1 MRENVALKSSTF
13 RREKMFLYKILI
25 LVSRIF
31 QWEFKGIALLRI
43 PFLTALY
50 FLFARLSQLIAI
62 SPDGIVAV
70 WPPSGVFLGSYF
82 LSAKKDRPYYAASIF
97 VGEIFFAHLVGGFSW
112 STALVFAVSLVLEG
126 VLTAHLFLN
135 WNQNSFQISNIK
147 HLFKFL
153 AIGPLLI
160 IPLLAFVPSLYLS
173 GSVNAQ
179 FWFDWRLWW
188 ISDATGMLL
197 MTPLLLSWS
206 EFKWKNISSIHFI
219 KKIEV
224 TFIISS
230 VAGMSYL
237 VFCGPQINQFLQFPY
252 IVYPFLIV
260 AALRCGKMGV
270 SFCLFFLTF
279 ISVWGTNSG
288 IGYFGQITQ
297 NSTDNV
303 IMMQI
308 FLSVTMVSIFILNTL
323 IQEREIINAELSKNK
338 AFLTGITENSNAM
351 IYVKD
356 LSKRYVHMNREFLDV
371 MNLKYD
377 EVIGK
382 NDSEILLRKA
392 ILETD
397 SYETNFNNLGEAKI
411 VEESFKTNGLTKYFL
426 TVKSP
431 LFNAAGKRIAYCG
444 ISTDITDRKI
454 LQKEKEV
461 LFENEIQA
469 KQKLEQMYLELKRL
483 SLLKDEFLQT
493 VTHELRTP
501 LTAILGWAE
510 LLSLKEVSG
519 EIAEQGLNSI
529 LRSAQVQSGLIDDLL
544 DISDLL
550 SGTSKNKFEVIC
562 FNDVVNDVIQ
572 ALSSLA
578 TSKNISVNYENK
590 IPGFLL
596 DGDLKRIQHCI
607 QNVLGNSLKF
617 TPENGSVN
625 ICIKQVNTT
634 IVFEISDNGIG
645 IAPEVLPHIFERFHQ
660 ADSKLTR
667 KFGGLGLGL
676 SIAKEI
682 VQLHGGEIEAQS
694 EGLNRGAC
702 FKMTFPV
709 NQQAAK
715 LQQKDDTEIVFKF
728 EIGQQNLGLNE

>member
-1 MRENVALKSSTF
+1 
-13 RREKMFLYKILI
+13 MFSNKVLN
-25 LVSRIF
+25 LVNHTS
-31 QWEFKGIALLRI
+31 QWEFKGIAVPRI
-43 PFLTALY
+43 IFLTVLY
-50 FLFARLSQLIAI
+50 FFFARMSQLIAI
-62 SPDGIVAV
+62 SPDGIIAV
-70 WPPSGVFLGSYF
+70 WPPSGVFLGSYL

-97 VGEIFFAHLVGGFSW
+97 VGQIFFAHLVGGFSW

-147 HLFKFL
+147 QLFKFL
-153 AIGPLLI
+153 AVGPLLI
-160 IPLLAFVPSLYLS
+160 IPLLAFVPSLYLR
-173 GSVNAQ
+173 GTVNAQ

-206 EFKWKNISSIHFI
+206 EFNWKNSTSIHFI

-237 VFCGPQINQFLQFPY
+237 VFCGPQLNQFLQFPY

-270 SFCLFFLTF
+270 SFCVFFLTF

-323 IQEREIINAELSKNK
+323 IQERQNINTELLENK
-338 AFLTGITENSNAM
+338 AFLTGITENSRAM

-356 LSKRYVHMNREFLDV
+356 LSKRYVHVNREFLNV
-371 MNLKYD
+371 MNFKYD
-377 EVIGK
+377 EIIGR
-382 NDSEILLRKA
+382 NDSEILLSKENSEA
-392 ILETD
+392 TVYD
-397 SYETNFNNLGEAKI
+397 TSFNNLGESKI

-431 LFNAAGKRIAYCG
+431 LFNAAGKKIAYCG

-454 LQKEKEV
+454 LQKEREV

-483 SLLKDEFLQT
+483 SLLKDEFLQK
-493 VTHELRTP
+493 VTHECAKQRARKP
-501 LTAILGWAE
+501 AG
-510 LLSLKEVSG
+510 V
-519 EIAEQGLNSI
+519 NP
-529 LRSAQVQSGLIDDLL
+529 AQTRPSQSF
-544 DISDLL
+544 
-550 SGTSKNKFEVIC
+550 GTN
-562 FNDVVNDVIQ
+562 
-572 ALSSLA
+572 
-578 TSKNISVNYENK
+578 
-590 IPGFLL
+590 
-596 DGDLKRIQHCI
+596 
-607 QNVLGNSLKF
+607 
-617 TPENGSVN
+617 
-625 ICIKQVNTT
+625 
-634 IVFEISDNGIG
+634 
-645 IAPEVLPHIFERFHQ
+645 
-660 ADSKLTR
+660 
-667 KFGGLGLGL
+667 
-676 SIAKEI
+676 
-682 VQLHGGEIEAQS
+682 
-694 EGLNRGAC
+694 
-702 FKMTFPV
+702 M
-709 NQQAAK
+709 
-715 LQQKDDTEIVFKF
+715 
-728 EIGQQNLGLNE
+728 